1 MSYIC
6 EDWKNKNNGW
16 CNIQRF
22 NGLKK
27 KNIQNCEYY
36 EKYINLNPNLLKDY
50 SIEELLDEI
59 RRRVNE

>member
-6 EDWKNKNNGW
+6 EDCKNNNNGW

-36 EKYINLNPNLLKDY
+36 EKYINLNPNY
-50 SIEELLDEI
+50 PFQT
-59 RRRVNE
+59 

>member
-6 EDWKNKNNGW
+6 EDCKNNNNGW

-27 KNIQNCEYY
+27 KNIQNCKYY
-36 EKYINLNPNLLKDY
+36 EKVYQFKSKFIKRLFY
-50 SIEELLDEI
+50 RRTI
-59 RRRVNE
+59 R